1 MTYESMVEQLE
12 DSVDVLKHVH
22 PTFDFLFLFGH
33 SNGYGHLQP
42 EGLSLTKIV
51 MRYGGIQPRMRE
63 NLLTQDGFG
72 PFHTE
77 NCLLQTGMKQSIQY
91 LDTDSG
97 PCYFSTKEELKEG

>member
-1 MTYESMVEQLE
+1 
-12 DSVDVLKHVH
+12 
-22 PTFDFLFLFGH
+22 
-33 SNGYGHLQP
+33 
-42 EGLSLTKIV
+42 

-97 PCYFSTKEELKEG
+97 PCYFSTKEELKEGQISHWESCQKIYKQTNFYPKTQGY